1 MKKLIGLLAVVFLVG
16 YSGCKTDGNVNP
28 STKSATTS
36 IVVVGMENSRFAGEC
51 PGAGYDADRMAKI
64 LAQFS
69 TNVVLLRDGAATKS
83 AVVNA
88 LTKAIETAGD
98 GLVIFFYSGHGGS
111 DPFHDT
117 GTEEE
122 DGKDEYYCFY
132 DTYMRDNEM
141 WQMIQKCEGR
151 IMLINDCCH
160 SKTLY
165 RSPKITLKAT
175 MPLAYAANARAAKS
189 MLCWS
194 GCPDNTYSYGS
205 STGGQFTNA
214 LLRHFGENK
223 TYEALWNEIKNDR
236 TLRQYED
243 PQKTVIGN
251 GFDGKLIF
259 R

>member
-1 MKKLIGLLAVVFLVG
+1 MKTLIEMLAIIFLVG
-16 YSGCKTDGNVNP
+16 FSGCKTDGNITEVP
-28 STKSATTS
+28 KSSSTSV
-36 IVVVGMENSRFAGEC
+36 VVVGMENSRFAGAC
-51 PGAGYDADRMAKI
+51 PGAGYDADRMAKL

-88 LTKAIETAGD
+88 LTKAIESAGD
-98 GLVIFFYSGHGGS
+98 GLVIFCYSGHGGS
-111 DPFHDT
+111 EPFYDT

-122 DGKDEYYCFY
+122 DGRDEFYCFY

-141 WQMIQKCEGR
+141 WQMIQKCQGR

-160 SKTLY
+160 SKSLY
-165 RSPKITLKAT
+165 RSPKITLRAT
-175 MPLAYAANARAAKS
+175 MPLAYVANERAAQS

-194 GCPDNTYSYGS
+194 GCPDDTYSYGA

-214 LLRHFGENK
+214 LLRHFSADK
-223 TYEALWNEIKNDR
+223 TYEAIWEEIKNDR
-236 TLRQYED
+236 ILRQYED
-243 PQKTVIGN
+243 PQRTVIGN